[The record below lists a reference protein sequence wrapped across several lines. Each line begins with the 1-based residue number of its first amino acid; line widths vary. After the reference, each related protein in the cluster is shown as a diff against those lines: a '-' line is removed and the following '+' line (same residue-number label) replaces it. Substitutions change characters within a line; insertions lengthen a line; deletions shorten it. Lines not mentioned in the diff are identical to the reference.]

1 MKQRNIRLI
10 TQYALVQ
17 HTPICSEKCNDGSN
31 LIPRSRYDLQFT
43 IETLFIVT
51 IIVYNGLLVL
61 PNVRLLGADVSIQQ
75 YNTKY

>member
-17 HTPICSEKCNDGSN
+17 HTPICSEKCNHGSN

-43 IETLFIVT
+43 INTLF
-51 IIVYNGLLVL
+51 IVYNGLLVL
-61 PNVRLLGADVSIQQ
+61 PNVRAADFFAAFSNCQELDHS
-75 YNTKY
+75 